1 MNVREIASIISN
13 VTAKLRNKR
22 LTFQAGDKMKKLKA
36 IFYQEDTKF
45 TWERYEK
52 EREQYL
58 TRVLKY

>member
-22 LTFQAGDKMKKLKA
+22 VTFQAGDKMKKLKT